1 MKKRIEGIIIIAM
14 VVLAGIGAFVFMG
27 LDTPLLLV
35 LLFLVMLGIGI
46 SVLVDGN
53 RAINRTNA
61 SRTDSE
67 IVTSS
72 KLHEEVNRELKEK
85 GKSSI
90 EAINTI
96 GGVSTNN
103 LARKD
108 KSWNSVPDFFY
119 KMIKGKRQGRLTGN
133 GNDYEENDKASDTER
148 NGQK

>member
-14 VVLAGIGAFVFMG
+14 AVLAGIGSFVFMG
-27 LDTPLLLV
+27 LNTPLLLV
-35 LLFLVMLGIGI
+35 LLFIAILGIGI
-46 SVLVDGN
+46 SVLIDGN
-53 RAINRTNA
+53 RAINNSTA
-61 SRTDSE
+61 SRTDNE
-67 IVTSS
+67 VINSS
-72 KLHEEVNRELKEK
+72 KLHEEVNQELKQK

-119 KMIKGKRQGRLTGN
+119 KMIKGKR
-133 GNDYEENDKASDTER
+133 
-148 NGQK
+148 

>member
-14 VVLAGIGAFVFMG
+14 AVLAGIGAFVFMG

-53 RAINRTNA
+53 RAINKSNA
-61 SRTDSE
+61 SRTDNE
-67 IVTSS
+67 VINSS
-72 KLHEEVNRELKEK
+72 KLHEEVNQELKQK

-108 KSWNSVPDFFY
+108 TSWNSVPDFFY
-119 KMIKGKRQGRLTGN
+119 KMIKGKR
-133 GNDYEENDKASDTER
+133 
-148 NGQK
+148 

>member
-1 MKKRIEGIIIIAM
+1 MKSKMKKRIEGIIIIAM
-14 VVLAGIGAFVFMG
+14 AVLAGIGAFVFMG

-53 RAINRTNA
+53 RAINKTNA

-67 IVTSS
+67 IVNST
-72 KLHEEVNRELKEK
+72 KLHEEVNQELKEK

-108 KSWNSVPDFFY
+108 KSWTSVPDFFY
-119 KMIKGKRQGRLTGN
+119 KLVKGRKKG
-133 GNDYEENDKASDTER
+133 D
-148 NGQK
+148 

>member
-1 MKKRIEGIIIIAM
+1 MKKRMEGIIIIAM
-14 VVLAGIGAFVFMG
+14 AVLAGIGAFVFMG

-46 SVLVDGN
+46 SVLIDGN
-53 RAINRTNA
+53 RAINRSKA
-61 SRTDSE
+61 SRTDDE
-67 IVTSS
+67 IINSR
-72 KLHEEVNRELKEK
+72 KLHEEVNQELKK
-85 GKSSI
+85 QGKSGI

-119 KMIKGKRQGRLTGN
+119 KMIKGKR
-133 GNDYEENDKASDTER
+133 
-148 NGQK
+148 

>member
-14 VVLAGIGAFVFMG
+14 AVLAGIGSFVFMG
-27 LDTPLLLV
+27 LNTPLLLV
-35 LLFLVMLGIGI
+35 LLFIAILGIGI
-46 SVLVDGN
+46 SVLIDGN
-53 RAINRTNA
+53 RAINNSTA
-61 SRTDSE
+61 SRTDNE
-67 IVTSS
+67 VINSS
-72 KLHEEVNRELKEK
+72 KLHEEVNQELKQK

-119 KMIKGKRQGRLTGN
+119 KLIKGRK
-133 GNDYEENDKASDTER
+133 
-148 NGQK
+148 

>member
-1 MKKRIEGIIIIAM
+1 VKKRIEGIIIIAM

-46 SVLVDGN
+46 SVLLDGN
-53 RAINRTNA
+53 RAINKSNA
-61 SRTDSE
+61 ARTDNE
-67 IVTSS
+67 VINSS
-72 KLHEEVNRELKEK
+72 KLHEEVNQELKQK

-119 KMIKGKRQGRLTGN
+119 KMIKGKRQRRLRGN
-133 GNDYEENDKASDTER
+133 GNDYEGSKNH
-148 NGQK
+148 

>member
-1 MKKRIEGIIIIAM
+1 MKKRIEGFIIITVA
-14 VVLAGIGAFVFMG
+14 VLAGIGAFVFMG
-27 LDTPLLLV
+27 LETPL
-35 LLFLVMLGIGI
+35 FLIVVFIVMLGIGI

-53 RAINRTNA
+53 RAINKSNA
-61 SRTDSE
+61 SRTDNE
-67 IVTSS
+67 VINSS
-72 KLHEEVNRELKEK
+72 KLHEEVNQELKQK

-119 KMIKGKRQGRLTGN
+119 KMIKGKR
-133 GNDYEENDKASDTER
+133 
-148 NGQK
+148 

>member
-14 VVLAGIGAFVFMG
+14 AVLAGIGAFVFMG

-35 LLFLVMLGIGI
+35 LLFIAILGIGI
-46 SVLVDGN
+46 SVLIDGN
-53 RAINRTNA
+53 RAINNSTA
-61 SRTDSE
+61 SRTDNEVIS
-67 IVTSS
+67 SS
-72 KLHEEVNRELKEK
+72 KLHEEVNQELKQK

-119 KMIKGKRQGRLTGN
+119 KMIRPR
-133 GNDYEENDKASDTER
+133 NDR
-148 NGQK
+148 

>member
-14 VVLAGIGAFVFMG
+14 AVLAGIGSFVFMG
-27 LDTPLLLV
+27 LNTPLLLV
-35 LLFLVMLGIGI
+35 LLFIAILGIGI
-46 SVLVDGN
+46 SVLIDGN
-53 RAINRTNA
+53 RAINNSTA
-61 SRTDSE
+61 SRTDNEVIS
-67 IVTSS
+67 SS
-72 KLHEEVNRELKEK
+72 KLHEEVNQELKQK

-119 KMIKGKRQGRLTGN
+119 KMIKGKR
-133 GNDYEENDKASDTER
+133 
-148 NGQK
+148 

>member
-46 SVLVDGN
+46 SVLLDGN
-53 RAINRTNA
+53 RAINKSNA
-61 SRTDSE
+61 ARTDNE
-67 IVTSS
+67 VINSS
-72 KLHEEVNRELKEK
+72 KLHEEVNQELKQK

-119 KMIKGKRQGRLTGN
+119 KMIRPR
-133 GNDYEENDKASDTER
+133 NDR
-148 NGQK
+148 

>member
-14 VVLAGIGAFVFMG
+14 AVLAGIGAFVFMG

-90 EAINTI
+90 EAII
-96 GGVSTNN
+96 
-103 LARKD
+103 L
-108 KSWNSVPDFFY
+108 
-119 KMIKGKRQGRLTGN
+119 
-133 GNDYEENDKASDTER
+133 
-148 NGQK
+148 

>member
-14 VVLAGIGAFVFMG
+14 AVLAGIGSFVFMG
-27 LDTPLLLV
+27 LNTPLLLV
-35 LLFLVMLGIGI
+35 LLFIAILGIGI
-46 SVLVDGN
+46 SVLIDGN
-53 RAINRTNA
+53 RAINNSTA
-61 SRTDSE
+61 SRTDNE
-67 IVTSS
+67 VINSS
-72 KLHEEVNRELKEK
+72 KLHEEVNQELKQK

-119 KMIKGKRQGRLTGN
+119 KMIRPR
-133 GNDYEENDKASDTER
+133 NDR
-148 NGQK
+148 

>member
-46 SVLVDGN
+46 SVLLDGN
-53 RAINRTNA
+53 RAINKSNA
-61 SRTDSE
+61 ARTDNE
-67 IVTSS
+67 VINSS
-72 KLHEEVNRELKEK
+72 KLHEEVNQELKQK

-119 KMIKGKRQGRLTGN
+119 KMIKGKRQRRLRGN
-133 GNDYEENDKASDTER
+133 GNDYEGSKNH
-148 NGQK
+148 

>member
-14 VVLAGIGAFVFMG
+14 AVLAGIGAFVFMG

-35 LLFLVMLGIGI
+35 LLFIAILGIGI
-46 SVLVDGN
+46 SVLIDGN
-53 RAINRTNA
+53 RAINNSNA
-61 SRTDSE
+61 SRTDNE
-67 IVTSS
+67 VINSS
-72 KLHEEVNRELKEK
+72 KLHEEVNQELKQK

-119 KMIKGKRQGRLTGN
+119 KMIKCKLKKIILYVYRRI
-133 GNDYEENDKASDTER
+133 
-148 NGQK
+148 

>member
-1 MKKRIEGIIIIAM
+1 
-14 VVLAGIGAFVFMG
+14 
-27 LDTPLLLV
+27 
-35 LLFLVMLGIGI
+35 IGI

-67 IVTSS
+67 IVNSS

-148 NGQK
+148 NGKK

>member
-1 MKKRIEGIIIIAM
+1 MGKLVIIICVI
-14 VVLAGIGAFVFMG
+14 VLAGIGAFSFMG

-67 IVTSS
+67 IVNSS

-108 KSWNSVPDFFY
+108 KSWNSVPDFF
-119 KMIKGKRQGRLTGN
+119 
-133 GNDYEENDKASDTER
+133 
-148 NGQK
+148 

>member
-46 SVLVDGN
+46 SVLLDGN
-53 RAINRTNA
+53 RAINKSNA
-61 SRTDSE
+61 ARTDNE
-67 IVTSS
+67 VINSS
-72 KLHEEVNRELKEK
+72 KLHEEVNQELKQK

-96 GGVSTNN
+96 GGVSTNH

-119 KMIKGKRQGRLTGN
+119 KMIKGKR
-133 GNDYEENDKASDTER
+133 
-148 NGQK
+148 

>member
-14 VVLAGIGAFVFMG
+14 AVLAGIGAFVFMG

-53 RAINRTNA
+53 RAINKSNA
-61 SRTDSE
+61 SRTDNE
-67 IVTSS
+67 VINSS
-72 KLHEEVNRELKEK
+72 KLHEEVNQELKQE

-119 KMIKGKRQGRLTGN
+119 KLIKGRK
-133 GNDYEENDKASDTER
+133 
-148 NGQK
+148 

>member
-14 VVLAGIGAFVFMG
+14 AVLAGIGSFVFMG
-27 LDTPLLLV
+27 LNTPLLLV
-35 LLFLVMLGIGI
+35 LLFIAILGIGI
-46 SVLVDGN
+46 SVLIDGN
-53 RAINRTNA
+53 RAINNSTA
-61 SRTDSE
+61 SRTDNEVIS
-67 IVTSS
+67 SS
-72 KLHEEVNRELKEK
+72 KLHEEVNQELKQK

-119 KMIKGKRQGRLTGN
+119 KMIRPR
-133 GNDYEENDKASDTER
+133 NDR
-148 NGQK
+148 

>member
-14 VVLAGIGAFVFMG
+14 VVMAGIGAFVFMG

-46 SVLVDGN
+46 SVLLDGN
-53 RAINRTNA
+53 RAINKSNA
-61 SRTDSE
+61 ARTDNE
-67 IVTSS
+67 VINSS
-72 KLHEEVNRELKEK
+72 KLHEEVNQELKQK

-119 KMIKGKRQGRLTGN
+119 KMIKGKR
-133 GNDYEENDKASDTER
+133 
-148 NGQK
+148 

>member
-14 VVLAGIGAFVFMG
+14 VVLAGIGSFVFMG
-27 LDTPLLLV
+27 LDTPVFLV
-35 LLFLVMLGIGI
+35 LLFIAMLGVGI

-53 RAINRTNA
+53 RAINKSNA
-61 SRTDSE
+61 SRTDNE
-67 IVTSS
+67 VINSS
-72 KLHEEVNRELKEK
+72 KLHEEVNQELKQK

-119 KMIKGKRQGRLTGN
+119 KMIKGKR
-133 GNDYEENDKASDTER
+133 
-148 NGQK
+148 

>member
-1 MKKRIEGIIIIAM
+1 VKKRIEGIIIIAM

-46 SVLVDGN
+46 SVLLDGN
-53 RAINRTNA
+53 RAINKSNA
-61 SRTDSE
+61 ARTDNE
-67 IVTSS
+67 VINSS
-72 KLHEEVNRELKEK
+72 KLHEEVNQELKQK

-119 KMIKGKRQGRLTGN
+119 KLIKGRK
-133 GNDYEENDKASDTER
+133 
-148 NGQK
+148 

>member
-14 VVLAGIGAFVFMG
+14 AVLAGIGSFVFMG
-27 LDTPLLLV
+27 LNTPLLLV
-35 LLFLVMLGIGI
+35 LLFIAILGIGI
-46 SVLVDGN
+46 SVLIDGN
-53 RAINRTNA
+53 RAINNSTA
-61 SRTDSE
+61 SRMDNE
-67 IVTSS
+67 VINSS
-72 KLHEEVNRELKEK
+72 KLHEEVNQELKQK

-119 KMIKGKRQGRLTGN
+119 KMIRPR
-133 GNDYEENDKASDTER
+133 NDR
-148 NGQK
+148 

>member
-14 VVLAGIGAFVFMG
+14 AVLAGIGAFVFMG

-53 RAINRTNA
+53 RAINKSNA
-61 SRTDSE
+61 SRTDNE
-67 IVTSS
+67 VINSS
-72 KLHEEVNRELKEK
+72 KLHEEVNQELKQK

-108 KSWNSVPDFFY
+108 KCWNSVPDFFY
-119 KMIKGKRQGRLTGN
+119 KMIKGKR
-133 GNDYEENDKASDTER
+133 
-148 NGQK
+148 